1 MGLDIAG
8 QNDNNDWWGP
18 VSTNSIREFGQQP
31 LAIKSK
37 FEGKIFMKV
46 TLNVHLATLIVSI
59 LCFPLMITPSALSA
73 SVSIQETG
81 KDTCLLDRALEV
93 IAMKRQDLSIRPD
106 LFEVPFTLSCF
117 KRWMENPLDAPLEA
131 QHAATHLLSSA
142 HDPVLWLKA
151 LSGLGDLPVPEPIS
165 AEKYQD
171 HMPPLHLP
179 RPLREAVTLLLDG
192 MYTAERTMDKAKAG
206 ISTEGMKN
214 FERHLYPDYISGEIL
229 KDRSLDTVKF
239 KDLRKTIHAAESV
252 DKAQILKAGLV
263 LLTSVGR
270 AREILTTTENWRED
284 VRTISFET
292 TLGVVRIGGT
302 GPDVHDTEADLI
314 IDLGGDDLYMGKVA
328 SGRNG
333 NCSVVLDL
341 DGDDRYLGEDLTQA
355 AGFWGIGILF
365 DLKGND
371 LYRAGDFAQGA
382 GFFGI
387 GLLMDA
393 EGDDTYLGK
402 TFVQAASSLGWGGL
416 MDLAGEDVYQC
427 QHSGQAY
434 SGFGGISCLSDIK
447 GNDKYISGASVPDP
461 REPDMNQSFSQGF
474 AFGMRNLTGGG
485 FAILAD
491 RWGSDVYQCQYFGQG
506 ASYWM
511 GIGVL
516 YDEDGK
522 DTYIA
527 RRYAQ
532 GAGIHF
538 SFGLLM
544 DAGGNDHTSSWG
556 VSQGCGHDY
565 GMGLLINGAGNDSY
579 VSSWLSTGAS
589 EASGVGIFVDNEG
602 DDGYETNAG
611 TALGQFSTLSRAG
624 GIGLFMDAGGKDR
637 YSMNGA
643 DNSVWSE
650 TRWAVGID
658 ANGAGISGLNIR
670 PPEETG
676 PVDEVAE
683 SRRMREEESL
693 LRLLVRAEEAPY
705 PENIEL
711 MLSVASHWGFEKN
724 IPRAA
729 QEKLLQLEGSE
740 SVPAMVEL
748 LDTPNVLSLRFMH
761 RLFTVHAYHA
771 LPALMK
777 ATGVSD
783 PLVKSR
789 AFYFI
794 GRLEDSRALDQCIEA
809 LRDSSWRVKSAAIRA
824 IGEILNRRRLEELQ
838 PMREAFL
845 QAMGKNDPRIIIGYL
860 KGGETILQVLS
871 VVSHAMPMDYR
882 KYTQYAEMRPGDS
895 RGEILEAYGDFVF
908 DRLEKLTPLLEKWVG
923 DIQGAEA
930 AGRQL
935 MPYLSEVD
943 PALRKTAA
951 YSLGQLRAKPAVPEL
966 ITLLG
971 DPDLEVRDAALR
983 SLAHFGEEALDPL
996 LLAMERQTPS
1006 FKIWA
1011 LDLLSR
1017 INGEQARKAIEQYAK
1032 DPNPNVRRMAAQ
1044 ILDR

>member
-1 MGLDIAG
+1 M
-8 QNDNNDWWGP
+8 
-18 VSTNSIREFGQQP
+18 IRFGQQP
-31 LAIKSK
+31 VPVKLS
-37 FEGKIFMKV
+37 FEGKILMKV
-46 TLNVHLATLIVSI
+46 TLNVHPTIRIVFI
-59 LCFPLMITPSALSA
+59 LCLPLMITLIALSS
-73 SVSIQETG
+73 SVSISQTG
-81 KDTCLLDRALEV
+81 KENCLLDRALEA
-93 IAMKRQDLSIRPD
+93 IAMNRQDLSIRSD
-106 LFEVPFTLSCF
+106 LFEVPFTLSRF
-117 KRWMENPLDAPLEA
+117 KRWMEDPLDAPLEA
-131 QHAATHLLSSA
+131 QHEATHLLISA

-151 LSGLGDLPVPEPIS
+151 LSGLGDMPISEPIP

-171 HMPPLHLP
+171 HIPPSHLP
-179 RPLREAVTLLLDG
+179 RPLKEAVTLLLDG

-214 FERHLYPDYISGEIL
+214 FEKHLYPDYISEHIL
-229 KDRSLDTVKF
+229 EDQSLDPIKF

-252 DKAQILKAGLV
+252 DKAQILKAGLTI
-263 LLTSVGR
+263 LASLGR
-270 AREILTTTENWRED
+270 AREILTTTERWED
-284 VRTISFET
+284 DVQTFSFET

-302 GPDVHDTEADLI
+302 GPDIHDTEADLI
-314 IDLGGDDLYMGKVA
+314 IDLGGDDLYMGEVA
-328 SGRNG
+328 SGRDG

-341 DGDDRYLGEDLTQA
+341 DGDDRYLGKDFTQA

-371 LYRAGDFAQGA
+371 LYRAGNFAQGA
-382 GFFGI
+382 GLFGI

-393 EGDDTYLGK
+393 EGNDTYLGK

-416 MDLAGEDVYQC
+416 MDLAGEDAYQC
-427 QHSGQAY
+427 WHSGQAY
-434 SGFGGISCLSDIK
+434 SSFGGISCLSDIK
-447 GNDKYISGASVPDP
+447 GNDKYISGTGAPDP

-485 FAILAD
+485 FALLAD
-491 RWGSDVYQCQYFGQG
+491 RWGNDIYQCQYFGQG
-506 ASYWM
+506 ASYWT

-538 SFGLLM
+538 SIGLLM
-544 DAGGNDHTSSWG
+544 DAGGDDHTSSWG

-565 GMGLLINGAGNDSY
+565 GIGLLINEAGNDSY
-579 VSSWLSTGAS
+579 VSSWLSRGAS
-589 EASGVGIFVDNEG
+589 EASGVGIFVDNAGE
-602 DDGYETNAG
+602 DGYETNAG
-611 TALGQFSTLSRAG
+611 TAVGQFSTLSGAG
-624 GIGLFMDAGGKDR
+624 GIGLFMDAAGKDR

-658 ANGAGISGLNIR
+658 ENGLGISGLNIR
-670 PPEETG
+670 LPEETA
-676 PVDEVAE
+676 PFNEVAE
-683 SRRMREEESL
+683 SKRIREKESL
-693 LRLLVRAEEAPY
+693 LRLMVRAEEVPY

-724 IPRAA
+724 IPREA
-729 QEKLLQLEGSE
+729 QEKLLQLAGSK
-740 SVPAMVEL
+740 SVPAMIEL
-748 LDTPNVLSLRFMH
+748 LDTPNVLSLRFMN

-771 LPALMK
+771 LPALIK
-777 ATGVSD
+777 ATEVSD

-794 GRLEDSRALDQCIEA
+794 GRLEDSRALDRCIEA
-809 LRDSSWRVKSAAIRA
+809 LKDPSWRVKSTAIRA
-824 IGEILNRRRLEELQ
+824 IGEILNKRRLEVLQ

-845 QAMGKNDPRIIIGYL
+845 KAMGKNDPSIIMGYL
-860 KGGETILQVLS
+860 KGGETVPQVLS
-871 VVSHAMPMDYR
+871 VVSHAMAMDYR
-882 KYTQYAEMRPGDS
+882 KYTQYAEMRPGKL
-895 RGEILEAYGDFVF
+895 GEETLEAYGDFVF
-908 DRLEKLTPLLEKWVG
+908 DRLETLMSLVEKWVG
-923 DIQGAEA
+923 DIQRAGAVE
-930 AGRQL
+930 RQL
-935 MPYLSEVD
+935 MPYLSEAD

-951 YSLGQLRAKPAVPEL
+951 YSLGQLRAKPALPVL
-966 ITLLG
+966 ITLLS
-971 DPDLEVRDAALR
+971 DQDLEVRDAALL

-996 LLAMERQTPS
+996 LLAMERQSPS

-1011 LDLLSR
+1011 LHLLSR
-1017 INGEQARKAIEQYAK
+1017 IKSEQARKAIEQYAK